1 MDKIDNVKD
10 ETIRTLAQTL
20 KSSGLAAS
28 ETEAIRMAT
37 NMAQTNTKVN
47 NNFEERKEKN
57 IMGLSFLHKEKNH
70 ELPKQKITEEVVYA
84 EEEPKM
90 QPRYEESME
99 EIQQKEETNEEYAEE
114 NCSSCGCCAHEE
126 INEKRESL
134 NELFEA
140 ETKDEFIKQDLLD
153 EQIKEEEPEITREI
167 PVQKKETKRDLSEY
181 KESKVDL
188 GDVFKFRG

>member
-57 IMGLSFLHKEKNH
+57 IMGLSFLHKEKNQ
-70 ELPKQKITEEVVYA
+70 ELPKQKIIEEEVYA

-153 EQIKEEEPEITREI
+153 EQIRRRRTTRDN
-167 PVQKKETKRDLSEY
+167 QRNTSKKKKQKET
-181 KESKVDL
+181 
-188 GDVFKFRG
+188 